1 MIRVLARGWAP
12 AVAAG
17 VLIAASTSSAAIAA
31 LILVAVGLASVRI
44 AGERA
49 WSLLPQ
55 GALAASLID
64 PDRWQMTVAI
74 IALASVAA
82 VAIRP
87 DRSTMAVTNALSSLV
102 AVAAVAVVAASATAS
117 IRRGALGGVDGAR
130 LIAVAIVWFVAD
142 TALWTV
148 REPHIGIV
156 YRDAFVRLLRDAR
169 VAIII
174 LSATLAFGALWHHS
188 PLWATLASLLPFA
201 LAWRLADQVR
211 RHRVLVDLTVQALG
225 RLPEAAGVAQR
236 GHSKN
241 VTSLAVAMGRVRGL
255 AGRELETLRRA
266 ALLHDVGL
274 VAATQPEV
282 DADGFV
288 TADVS
293 AWGADILASNDEFR
307 RETALMREMSA
318 PYRSPGADP
327 TAGDAARLIRVACRA
342 ITMLEVDPVDQVVES
357 MYAESVYT
365 FDPQAIALVRPAIR
379 LLGWPA
385 LPELN

>member
-1 MIRVLARGWAP
+1 MP
-12 AVAAG
+12 ATAAG
-17 VLIAASTSSAAIAA
+17 LLVSAAPDPLVIASLIA
-31 LILVAVGLASVRI
+31 VAVGLASIRI

-55 GALAASLID
+55 GALATALID
-64 PDRWQMTVAI
+64 PEQWPVI
-74 IALASVAA
+74 ITITMLASAAA

-87 DRSTMAVTNALSSLV
+87 NRATMAITNAISSVV
-102 AVAAVAVVAASATAS
+102 AIAAVALVAGDAPRSMRDGSLDWLDGTALIGVVV
-117 IRRGALGGVDGAR
+117 I
-130 LIAVAIVWFVAD
+130 WFIAD
-142 TALWTV
+142 TALWAL
-148 REPHIGIV
+148 REPHIGLV
-156 YRDAFVRLLRDAR
+156 HRDAFVRLLRDSR
-169 VAIII
+169 VAVIV
-174 LSATLAFGALWHHS
+174 LSATLAIAALWHHT
-188 PLWATLASLLPFA
+188 PVWAIVTGVLPFG

-274 VAATQPEV
+274 VAATRPDV
-282 DADGFV
+282 DEDGFF

-307 RETALMREMSA
+307 RETALMREVSA
-318 PYRSPGADP
+318 PYRSPGTDP
-327 TAGDAARLIRVACRA
+327 VEGDAARLIRVACRA

-365 FDPQAIALVRPAIR
+365 FDPQAIALIRPAMR